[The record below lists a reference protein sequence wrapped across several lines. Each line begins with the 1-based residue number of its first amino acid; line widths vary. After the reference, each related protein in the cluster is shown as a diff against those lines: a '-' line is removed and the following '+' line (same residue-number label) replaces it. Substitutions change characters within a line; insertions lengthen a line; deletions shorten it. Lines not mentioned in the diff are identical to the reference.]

1 MINTIFYFVD
11 DETFDYNTALQQE
24 TISPYTIVFNKFDK
38 TIKMGGVSYGQMNRA
53 DIASSLSNISDIL
66 PVASSSTLGAI
77 KIGYTTNT
85 NPQNRSYAVQLDEN
99 NRAFVAVPWTDT
111 VTPAY
116 DDTNLQD
123 AIATE
128 RNRVTGII
136 NGLEEDI
143 QDKIEYLFGDTTWI
157 RNNIGEIQSRISD
170 DTKKFLRDY
179 GVYGIDGNGNEEL
192 YVTTLRSQ
200 IGQLTAD
207 VGTTTGTIAAISSLD
222 LKVNGEFVA
231 TTLEAG
237 TSTTGAIDINTILL
251 QSKQRDSV
259 IIGDKFRTDEFDT
272 VPVDPSVIY
281 KRNGVYF
288 TLVKTPG
295 VTDSVAQLSSSISG
309 LAQGED
315 VDNLLKLAASVLQLK
330 TSQDGNTITT
340 TSQLSSLIDHGTWVG
355 YSGLETSVSNLAN
368 SVGDLQSHAIL
379 DSTLNSELSN
389 CTAFVD
395 LQNTV
400 SNTTGISTS
409 QANMLARIDSEDWAG
424 FMATVTKD
432 SNTTPATY
440 TTSAKI
446 HADNIILDGNTFAN
460 SIFSDFINTSTL
472 TAGSATFNGT
482 VIATN
487 GEIGGFS
494 IGQDVLSNTSSWD
507 AGIDITYDGKNVKI
521 GKNAHGTIDTEQAIM
536 RVENTKQSEV
546 YNTALYLNADNA
558 TYNYAFYGN
567 GSGVLNGLMFGYKTK
582 VYTLTNNLQDTS
594 AQMSLTDGATIV
606 FKGTKAGGH
615 ANYNMFTLNDVKKAL
630 GMPTSS
636 STPFAIE
643 VNFINHSSYDY
654 VYLWFGDSSDR
665 PNCPYWQNYDLD
677 PNDTRDNLQL
687 GKGDFA
693 RFLLT
698 YDGTYYRANC
708 IISHDSGWK

>member
-1 MINTIFYFVD
+1 
-11 DETFDYNTALQQE
+11 
-24 TISPYTIVFNKFDK
+24 
-38 TIKMGGVSYGQMNRA
+38 MGGVSYGQMDRA

-77 KIGYTTNT
+77 KIGYITNT

-111 VTPAY
+111 VTPVY

-157 RNNIGEIQSRISD
+157 RNNIGEIQNRIGD
-170 DTKKFLRDY
+170 DTKQFLRQY

-192 YVTTLRSQ
+192 YITDLRAQ

-231 TTLEAG
+231 TALEAG
-237 TSTTGAIDINTILL
+237 TSTSGAIDINTILL
-251 QSKQRDSV
+251 QTKQRDSV
-259 IIGDKFRTDEFDT
+259 IIGDKFRTDEFNT

-330 TSQDGNTITT
+330 TSQDGNAITT

-355 YSGLETSVSNLAN
+355 YSGLETSVSNLAD

-395 LQNTV
+395 LQNAV
-400 SNTTGISTS
+400 SNTTGITTS
-409 QANMLARIDSEDWAG
+409 QANLLARIDSEDWAG

-460 SIFSDFINTSTL
+460 SIFADFVDTTTL
-472 TAGSATFNGT
+472 TAGTATFNGT
-482 VIATN
+482 ITAVD

-494 IGQDVLSNTSSWD
+494 IGQDVLSNTTSWD

-521 GKNAHGTIDTEQAIM
+521 GKNASGSIDAEQAIM
-536 RVENTKQSEV
+536 RVENTKASQT

-567 GSGVLNGLMFGYKTK
+567 GNGVLNGLVFGYKTK
-582 VYTLTNNLQDTS
+582 VYTLPSTTTDTTI
-594 AQMSLTDGATIV
+594 QMSLTDGSTIV
-606 FKGTKAGGH
+606 FNGDKTSGH
-615 ANYNMFTLNDVKKAL
+615 AYYKMFTLDDVKKAL
-630 GMPTSS
+630 GMLTSS
-636 STPFAIE
+636 TIPFAIE
-643 VNFINHSSYDY
+643 VNFINHSSYDH
-654 VYLWFGDSSDR
+654 VHLQFGNDNR
-665 PNCPYWQNYDLD
+665 PTCPYWQNYDLD
-677 PNDTRDNLQL
+677 GSSKDTIQL

-698 YDGTYYRANC
+698 YDGTNDGTNYRANC
-708 IISHDSGWK
+708 IIHYDTGWGE

>member
-1 MINTIFYFVD
+1 
-11 DETFDYNTALQQE
+11 
-24 TISPYTIVFNKFDK
+24 
-38 TIKMGGVSYGQMNRA
+38 MGGVSYGQMNRA

-111 VTPAY
+111 VTPVY

-157 RNNIGEIQSRISD
+157 RNNIGEIQNRIGD
-170 DTKKFLRDY
+170 DTKQFLRQY

-192 YVTTLRSQ
+192 YITNLRAQ

-231 TTLEAG
+231 TALPTG
-237 TSTTGAIDINTILL
+237 TSTSGAIDINTILL
-251 QSKQRDSV
+251 QTKQRDSV
-259 IIGDKFRTDEFDT
+259 IVGDKFRTDEFDT
-272 VPVDPSVIY
+272 VPVDPTVIY

-330 TSQDGNTITT
+330 TSQNGNAITT

-355 YSGLETSVSNLAN
+355 YSGLETSVSNLAD

-389 CTAFVD
+389 CTSFVN
-395 LQNTV
+395 LQNAV
-400 SNTTGISTS
+400 SNTTGISTA

-432 SNTTPATY
+432 NNTTPATY
-440 TTSAKI
+440 TTEAKI
-446 HADNIILDGNTFAN
+446 HADNIILDGQTTFKNAVG
-460 SIFSDFINTSTL
+460 SFIKTDVL
-472 TAGSATFNGT
+472 EAGSATFNGT
-482 VIATN
+482 VTATD

-536 RVENTKQSEV
+536 RVENTKSSQT

-582 VYTLTNNLQDTS
+582 VYTLINNS
-594 AQMSLTDGATIV
+594 
-606 FKGTKAGGH
+606 
-615 ANYNMFTLNDVKKAL
+615 
-630 GMPTSS
+630 
-636 STPFAIE
+636 
-643 VNFINHSSYDY
+643 
-654 VYLWFGDSSDR
+654 
-665 PNCPYWQNYDLD
+665 
-677 PNDTRDNLQL
+677 
-687 GKGDFA
+687 
-693 RFLLT
+693 
-698 YDGTYYRANC
+698 
-708 IISHDSGWK
+708 